1 MDAVPPESRAVG
13 APVEVPVLAIVVARG
28 SAPELEAVLS
38 GLAAQDHR
46 RLEVAVVE
54 VPDGSDPATG
64 DTVASVPDRVS
75 TLFPGSTV
83 VSAPPEAGQAAA
95 VATALAARPG
105 TMTGGFLLLVPGGVV
120 LGDTAVRRLV
130 ERAVGTNAGVVGP
143 KVVDPDGSLVETG
156 WRLDRLCSPVPVVAD
171 PEPDQGQHDAD
182 LVPLAVA
189 GSAWM
194 VRADL
199 YAELGGLDPE
209 GDDLDGSVEFCLRA
223 RRAGATVAVVPGATA
238 RRLTPLA
245 TDEARRSRLRV
256 RLLLTGHGRAAA
268 VLALPLLV
276 ATLFGVAYGLA
287 AGRFRHA
294 WGLVAAWPWNLR
306 RLASARRLRH
316 RSSAAALDRPVEPVA
331 VPHHAFRRVVTG
343 RDLAADREGSTWER
357 HLQAW
362 FAAVFGPGGL
372 LLLMA
377 AAVVAFGSRSLLADG
392 VVAVG
397 RIRDLPAEPS
407 DLVASWWSGWR
418 TGGTGTELVGPDGL
432 ALLGVAADAW
442 PGSSGS
448 WWTVV
453 VLGAVACGAMGV
465 WRLVRPVGGGRSR
478 AIAVLVYLA
487 VPLPWEALREGGL
500 STLAAYATVPWV
512 VRRLAGAQGMAPYG
526 GLGGDPGP
534 GARVRDL
541 WSEVVVTAVVLAAV
555 VAVDPLLVV
564 PVVAVLVGLLSGT
577 LLAGRRDGFV
587 RLLVVSTGGG
597 LLAAVVHLPLVVDLL
612 GGRDPATLGS
622 GAGRIGAGIGVR
634 DVLGLDVGAT
644 GRTAATALFVLP
656 IVALLASTG
665 RHLGVVVR
673 AWLVVASA
681 LVLLAAVDR
690 GWFGAPDGA
699 LGVVE
704 PEVLLVVV
712 AVGLAWASAAGAAG
726 LGEAVVR
733 ASSMPASPS
742 GPVRMSARL
751 GRWTRS
757 ALLGV
762 VTLALAVGALP
773 VAAGAFDGAW
783 GAPRVDLL
791 DVLPESWSP
800 SADGEQR
807 TGGDA
812 RILWLGDGRVVPA
825 AGLPFDRRDPAGSM
839 GPDLPVGTVLAVTD
853 GRPDL
858 ADQWS
863 PGATA
868 GMDAVSEAVGRA
880 VAGDLH
886 RLGAVLGRWG
896 VARIVLVERS
906 APVPEPAVERPAA
919 TALVAALARQ
929 LDLERVPAVN
939 GAVTVYRNT
948 AVEAPFSVVRDGNRR
963 VVPARVERRDLG
975 HRVVGVP
982 VDGALRWMHGPDDR
996 WVPSVGGRE
1005 LAVLPPG
1012 ATTGVDGRPSVRV
1025 AGGSEVAL
1033 LLDDGR
1039 HRGRRRFQAAA
1050 AVGLLLLASWSRT
1063 GRRDRAG
1070 VAR

>member
-1 MDAVPPESRAVG
+1 MDAAPPEPRAVG
-13 APVEVPVLAIVVARG
+13 APVEAPVLAIVVARG
-28 SAPELEAVLS
+28 NAPELEAVLA

-54 VPDGSDPATG
+54 VPGGPG
-64 DTVASVPDRVS
+64 DSAAAPVASVPDRVS
-75 TLFPGSTV
+75 AMFPGSTV
-83 VSAPPEAGQAAA
+83 VSAPPGTGQAAA
-95 VATALAARPG
+95 VALALASRPG
-105 TMTGGFLLLVPGGVV
+105 PLSGGFLLLVPGGVV
-120 LGDTAVRRLV
+120 MADTAVRRLV
-130 ERAVGTNAGVVGP
+130 ERAVGANAAVVGP
-143 KVVDPDGSLVETG
+143 KVVGPDGSLVETG
-156 WRLDRLCSPVPVVAD
+156 WRLDRLCSPVPVVAR
-171 PEPDQGQHDAD
+171 PESDQGQHDGD

-238 RRLTPLA
+238 RRLAPLVR
-245 TDEARRSRLRV
+245 DEARRSRLRV

-268 VLALPLLV
+268 VLAPPLLV

-294 WGLVAAWPWNLR
+294 WGLMAAWPWNVL
-306 RLASARRLRH
+306 RLASARQLRN
-316 RSSAAALDRPVEPVA
+316 RSSEAAVIRPVEPVA

-343 RDLAADREGSTWER
+343 RDLAAGREGSTWER
-357 HLQAW
+357 YLQAL

-372 LLLMA
+372 VLLVA
-377 AAVVAFGSRSLLADG
+377 AAVVGFGSRTLLADG
-392 VVAVG
+392 VVPVG
-397 RIRDLPAEPS
+397 RIRNLPAEPS

-418 TGGTGTELVGPDGL
+418 IGGTGTELVGPDGL
-432 ALLGVAADAW
+432 AFLGVMADAW
-442 PGSSGS
+442 PGSVDS
-448 WWTVV
+448 WWTAV
-453 VLGAVACGAMGV
+453 VLGAVATGAMGV
-465 WRLVRPVGGGRSR
+465 WRLARPVGGGRSR
-478 AIAVLVYLA
+478 AVAVLVYLS

-500 STLAAYATVPWV
+500 STLAAYAVVPWL

-534 GARVRDL
+534 GTRVRDL
-541 WSEVVVTAVVLAAV
+541 WSEVVVTGVVFAAV
-555 VAVDPLLVV
+555 VAVEPLLVV
-564 PVVAVLVGLLSGT
+564 PAVVVLVGLLAGT
-577 LLAGRRDGFV
+577 LLAGRTDGLV

-597 LLAAVVHLPLVVDLL
+597 LLASVVHLPLVADLL
-612 GGRDPATLGS
+612 AGRDPATLGS
-622 GAGRIGAGIGVR
+622 GAGWSGAGIGLR

-644 GRTAATALFVLP
+644 GRTAAAALFFLP
-656 IVALLASTG
+656 VVALVVTTG

-673 AWLVVASA
+673 AWLVIASA
-681 LVLLAAVDR
+681 VVLLAAVGR
-690 GWFGAPDGA
+690 GWLGAPDGT

-704 PEVLLVVV
+704 PEALLVVV

-726 LGEAVVR
+726 LGEAQKGAWEGASQAVGSTR
-733 ASSMPASPS
+733 AS
-742 GPVRMSARL
+742 
-751 GRWTRS
+751 RWVRS
-757 ALLGV
+757 AM
-762 VTLALAVGALP
+762 VGAVAVALGLGAAP
-773 VAAGAFDGAW
+773 VVAGALDGAW
-783 GAPRVDLL
+783 GASRADLVDA
-791 DVLPESWSP
+791 LPNSWSP
-800 SADGEQR
+800 AVDGEQR

-825 AGLPFDRRDPAGSM
+825 AGLPFLQGDPAGSV
-839 GPDLPVGTVLAVTD
+839 GSGLPDGTVLAVTD

-863 PGATA
+863 PGSTV
-868 GMDAVSEAVGRA
+868 GMEAVSEAVGRA

-896 VARIVLVERS
+896 VAQIVLVERS
-906 APVPEPAVERPAA
+906 APVPEPAVERPAGS
-919 TALVAALARQ
+919 ALVAALARQ

-963 VVPARVERRDLG
+963 VVPAQVGRLDLG

-996 WVPSVGGRE
+996 WVPSVEGRE

-1012 ATTGVDGRPSVRV
+1012 AAAGVDGRPSVRV

-1033 LLDDGR
+1033 VLDDGR
-1039 HRGRRRFQAAA
+1039 HRGRRRFQLAA
-1050 AVGLLLLASWSRT
+1050 AVGMLLLASWSRT

-1070 VAR
+1070 VVA